1 MTTTARPRFR
11 LGPCVALAWILI
23 AVGMTVAL
31 GPMMGL
37 RGWMW
42 LFVHHLLCGI
52 GAGWEL
58 KEDNRRY
65 GWTWPWRAPRGGGEE
80 VNE

>member
-1 MTTTARPRFR
+1 MTNAPRPRFR
-11 LGPCVALAWILI
+11 LGPTIALSWVCI

-42 LFVHHLLCGI
+42 LFVHHVLCGI

-58 KEDNRRY
+58 RNDARRY
-65 GWTWPWRAPRGGGEE
+65 GWTWPWSRPAEIS
-80 VNE
+80 